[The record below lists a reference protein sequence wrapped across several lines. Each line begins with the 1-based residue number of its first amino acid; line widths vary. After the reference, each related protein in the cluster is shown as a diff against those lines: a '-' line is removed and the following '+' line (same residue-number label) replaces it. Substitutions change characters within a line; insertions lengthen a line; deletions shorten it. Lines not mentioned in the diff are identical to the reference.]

1 MKRAGKRTGKAKQNW
16 ASSAGPRGPKPRTPL
31 ATMAVGD
38 VWHVETPASEDSKRL
53 ARNTSQHGIR
63 HDKSFVC
70 RINRATRIT
79 AVTRIR

>member
-1 MKRAGKRTGKAKQNW
+1 MKRTGKAKQNW
-16 ASSAGPRGPKPRTPL
+16 ATGAGPRGPKPRAPL

-38 VWHVETPASEDSKRL
+38 IWHVETPTPEDSKRL

-63 HDKSFVC
+63 HDKCFVC
-70 RINRATRIT
+70 RMDRATRIT